1 MLAIDD
7 KRADNQTF
15 VFGEHKVIEDT
26 LNRIA
31 GALES
36 ISASLALATARGLT
50 FDLPDQSTPRQKP
63 GPGRPRKYPRPD
75 DAPNTVAAPVAADQP
90 VESEVSIA
98 GNDRGGAPS
107 DGFQPPDVV
116 VQPTADERVAGTTP
130 AVEDVTPEPAPAK
143 TVGEDDIR
151 EAMINLRRV
160 KAREGVLEVL
170 AQFGVK
176 GVGELEPASFPDV
189 IRAVEVAL
197 A

>member
-1 MLAIDD
+1 MLAMPH
-7 KRADNQTF
+7 KQEDNQTF
-15 VFGEHKVIEDT
+15 VFGDKKVIEDT

-36 ISASLALATARGLT
+36 ISASLALATARGLA
-50 FDLPDQSTPRQKP
+50 FDMPEQSTPRQKA

-90 VESEVSIA
+90 AESIVNIT

-116 VQPTADERVAGTTP
+116 VPETTVEA
-130 AVEDVTPEPAPAK
+130 AVPSPVVDVTPEPAPAK
-143 TVGEDDIR
+143 TVGEDEIR